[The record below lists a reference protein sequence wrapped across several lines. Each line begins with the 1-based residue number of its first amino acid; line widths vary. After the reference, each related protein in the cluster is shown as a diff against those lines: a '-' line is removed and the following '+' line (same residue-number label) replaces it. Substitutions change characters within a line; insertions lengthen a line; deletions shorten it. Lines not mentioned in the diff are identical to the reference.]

1 MHWTQASHAIFAL
14 VFEGVRHYIGGMR
27 EKIGYQTSM
36 RQAHSR
42 VAFAALDN
50 LIANHY
56 IQSMREK
63 TMTNELAQYIAKRN
77 AETLAWIAEDP
88 DNRWAGLIVDDLAF
102 WAEQGI
108 LTVKDFNRHNLECT
122 IWDLYRDVFGTRPR
136 HMDFKSMSYEEL
148 ERECDLLGK
157 MLENEIKREE
167 EWQAQEMAYIQE
179 QAEEENAARAEM
191 PEKIDYVAA
200 NYQDGWL

>member
-1 MHWTQASHAIFAL
+1 
-14 VFEGVRHYIGGMR
+14 
-27 EKIGYQTSM
+27 
-36 RQAHSR
+36 
-42 VAFAALDN
+42 
-50 LIANHY
+50 
-56 IQSMREK
+56 
-63 TMTNELAQYIAKRN
+63 MTDITLAQYIANRN
-77 AETLAWIAEDP
+77 TETLAWIAEDP
-88 DNRWAGLIVDDLAF
+88 NNRWAGLIVDDLVF

-157 MLENEIKREE
+157 MLEDEIKRNE
-167 EWQAQEMAYIQE
+167 EWEAEMIAYAQED
-179 QAEEENAARAEM
+179 AEIENKARDEM
-191 PEKIDYVAA
+191 PLTIDYVAA

>member
-1 MHWTQASHAIFAL
+1 
-14 VFEGVRHYIGGMR
+14 
-27 EKIGYQTSM
+27 
-36 RQAHSR
+36 
-42 VAFAALDN
+42 
-50 LIANHY
+50 
-56 IQSMREK
+56 
-63 TMTNELAQYIAKRN
+63 MTNELAQYIATRN

-157 MLENEIKREE
+157 MLEDEIKREE
-167 EWQAQEMAYIQE
+167 EWEAEMIAYAQED
-179 QAEEENAARAEM
+179 AEIENAARAEM
-191 PEKIDYVAA
+191 PEKIDFVACK
-200 NYQDGWL
+200 YQEGWL

>member
-1 MHWTQASHAIFAL
+1 MLW
-14 VFEGVRHYIGGMR
+14 
-27 EKIGYQTSM
+27 
-36 RQAHSR
+36 AHSR
-42 VAFAALDN
+42 YDKSA
-50 LIANHY
+50 IESCGYQHY
-56 IQSMREK
+56 IMYVTEREP
-63 TMTNELAQYIAKRN
+63 MTNELAQYIATRN

-148 ERECDLLGK
+148 ERECDLLGR
-157 MLENEIKREE
+157 MLEDEIKREE
-167 EWQAQEMAYIQE
+167 EWLAQEMAYIQE

-191 PEKIDYVAA
+191 PEPIDYVACKH
-200 NYQDGWL
+200 QEGWL